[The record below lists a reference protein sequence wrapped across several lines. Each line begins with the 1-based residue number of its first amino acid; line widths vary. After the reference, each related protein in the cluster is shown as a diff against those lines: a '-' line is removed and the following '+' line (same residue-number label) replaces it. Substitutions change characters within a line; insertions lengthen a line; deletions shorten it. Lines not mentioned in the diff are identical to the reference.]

1 MWTQNLSGIK
11 NEGDSSSTAHWKILC
26 AESLQLRKQQ
36 IMGALQKQCEFVSDH
51 IQFVFLVKKLLFVTR
66 LLCAIVQITLF
77 FFFFGEPFVCKM
89 PQMLLTCSRICD
101 II

>member
-1 MWTQNLSGIK
+1 M
-11 NEGDSSSTAHWKILC
+11 NEADAAHWKILC

-36 IMGALQKQCEFVSDH
+36 IMGALQKQCEFVNDH
-51 IQFVFLVKKLLFVTR
+51 IQFVFLVKKLLFVTQ
-66 LLCAIVQITLF
+66 LLCAFVQITLF
-77 FFFFGEPFVCKM
+77 FFFFGEPFVCKT